1 MDRLNQPATIQQIR
15 LMFAASSV
23 LALFTVLGVTWWQL
37 SSLPAGAQAAALRA
51 FAVAGMGG
59 VFMTI
64 LVVRFVRNPL
74 WTDSRGKVHPL
85 WAVVFVG
92 GLLVIPVI
100 GRLTHEALPIL
111 FGYLVGFDLT
121 MLAVLLILVSR
132 SPGPRTS

>member
-1 MDRLNQPATIQQIR
+1 MDSLRRPATIQQIR

-23 LALFTVLGVTWWQL
+23 LALFTVVGVTWWQL
-37 SSLPAGAQAAALRA
+37 SSLPAGAQAAAFRA
-51 FAVAGMGG
+51 FAVSGMGG

-64 LVVRFVRNPL
+64 LLVRFVRSPL
-74 WTDSRGKVHPL
+74 WTDSRGNVHPL

-92 GLLVIPVI
+92 GLLVIPVM

-132 SPGPRTS
+132 SAGPRPS

>member
-1 MDRLNQPATIQQIR
+1 M
-15 LMFAASSV
+15 
-23 LALFTVLGVTWWQL
+23 VLGVTWWWL
-37 SSLPAGAQAAALRA
+37 STLTGPAQADALRA

-59 VFMTI
+59 VFLTI

-85 WAVVFVG
+85 WSIVFVG

-100 GRLTHEALPIL
+100 ARFTHEALPIL

-121 MLAVLLILVSR
+121 MLAVLLTLLSR
-132 SPGPRTS
+132 GAGPRPS

>member
-1 MDRLNQPATIQQIR
+1 MDRLNQPATIRQIR

-23 LALFTVLGVTWWQL
+23 LALVMVLGVTWWWL
-37 SSLPAGAQAAALRA
+37 STLTAPARADALRA

-59 VFMTI
+59 AFLTI

-74 WTDSRGKVHPL
+74 WTGSRGKVHPL

-92 GLLVIPVI
+92 GLLVILVI

-132 SPGPRTS
+132 RAGPRTS

>member
-1 MDRLNQPATIQQIR
+1 
-15 LMFAASSV
+15 MFAASSV
-23 LALFTVLGVTWWQL
+23 LALFMVLGVTWWWL
-37 SSLPAGAQAAALRA
+37 STLTAPAQADALRA

-92 GLLVIPVI
+92 GLLVIPVM

-111 FGYLVGFDLT
+111 FGYLVGFDVT

-132 SPGPRTS
+132 RAGPRTS